1 MKIQG
6 VALAGLGLVLF
17 ASCSSVRKISDKDSR
32 VTTTLTKKPRTAQQ
46 REFLDMEVTPGGK
59 PTHSAASV
67 SLNNLNR
74 HIGSSAGKKRPETIS
89 RPLYSSVN
97 GSTNIENA
105 NMLQLKY
112 AVAMDASVELLT
124 NIALLQVIDRWW
136 GVKYCLGGNSDSCID
151 CSRFTQTV
159 LHDVWQQDLPRTA
172 QDQFNTCDKVELED
186 LREGDLVFFNTGGGR
201 DISHVG
207 VYLINN
213 KFVHASTSGGV
224 MISDLNDTYWQ
235 PKYRGAGR
243 TGSKALLQ
251 GTK

>member
-1 MKIQG
+1 MKAQG
-6 VALAGLGLVLF
+6 IVFLGLGLAVF
-17 ASCSSVRKISDKDSR
+17 TSCSSVRKLSDKDSR
-32 VTTTLTKKPRTAQQ
+32 VTTTMTKKPRNIAP

-59 PTHSAASV
+59 VQNASGSITLNKHSKRSSTASKPSV
-67 SLNNLNR
+67 TYDDASLALR
-74 HIGSSAGKKRPETIS
+74 TGSSD
-89 RPLYSSVN
+89 
-97 GSTNIENA
+97 IEKA

-124 NIALLQVIDRWW
+124 NLALLQVIDKWW

-159 LHDVWQQDLPRTA
+159 LHDVYRQDLPRTA
-172 QDQFNTCDKVELED
+172 QDQFNACDKVELED

-207 VYLINN
+207 VYLLNN
-213 KFVHASTSGGV
+213 KFVHASTSAGV

-243 TGSKALLQ
+243 ISAGREATA
-251 GTK
+251 TNH